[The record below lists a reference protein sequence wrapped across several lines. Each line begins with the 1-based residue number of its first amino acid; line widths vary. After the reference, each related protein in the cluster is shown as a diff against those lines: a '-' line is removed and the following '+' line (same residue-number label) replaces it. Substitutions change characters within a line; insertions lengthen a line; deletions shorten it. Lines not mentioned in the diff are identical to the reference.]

1 MMNVFFVMG
10 GALVTP
16 PLTDTILDGVTRD
29 SLLALA
35 ADAGLRIEERPVS
48 VTELRIGL
56 ASGHVSEA
64 FGAGTGAV
72 ISPIATIGID
82 GVDFNLGSGS
92 LGLMLKRELD
102 DIRYGRKPDTYGWN
116 YFV

>member
-1 MMNVFFVMG
+1 
-10 GALVTP
+10 VTP

-29 SLLALA
+29 SLLVLA
-35 ADAGLRIEERPVS
+35 ADAGIRVEERPVS
-48 VTELRIGL
+48 VTELRTGL
-56 ASGHVSEA
+56 VSGYVSEA

-72 ISPIATIGID
+72 ISPIATIGVDGID
-82 GVDFNLGSGS
+82 FDLRGGGLGAR
-92 LGLMLKRELD
+92 LKRELD